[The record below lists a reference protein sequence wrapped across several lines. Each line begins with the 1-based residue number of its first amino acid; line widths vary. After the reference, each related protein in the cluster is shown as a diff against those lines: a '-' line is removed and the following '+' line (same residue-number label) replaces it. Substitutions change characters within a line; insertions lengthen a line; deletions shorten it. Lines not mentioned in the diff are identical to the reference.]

1 MRKRSISVI
10 IPNYNGKHLLQ
21 QNLITV
27 INALEKSAC
36 AFEIIIV
43 DDCSSDGSYQ
53 YIEQHFPSVKLLSNQ
68 TNGGFSVACNKGIF
82 AAKYEL
88 ILLLNTD
95 IQLPLDFIEGQ
106 LKYFDQPDTF
116 GVMSKIIGVRNN
128 EVQDTA
134 RHITRSGFKIKTN
147 KFFHVMD
154 EDFWC
159 PTAYLSGANALID
172 AKKLKDIGGFN
183 EIFSPFYCEDFELG
197 LRAWRLGWKCYY
209 QPQCFCVHD
218 HSSTT
223 KNYRTRNWVKAIFF
237 RNRLIVHA
245 IHLDFNER
253 TFWLLQILLTDFLVL
268 WIGLKFYFYKSLGMF
283 LSRQID
289 IKKSRKQLNL
299 LMQTHNSDLTI
310 KDIKLV
316 MDEMLKGQAVIDG
329 RGVK

>member
-1 MRKRSISVI
+1 MPKRSISVV

-21 QNLITV
+21 KNLISV

-36 AFEIIIV
+36 NFEIILV

-53 YIEQHFPSVKLLSNQ
+53 YIQENFPFINLLSNKK
-68 TNGGFSVACNKGIF
+68 NGGFSVACNKGIF
-82 AAKYEL
+82 AAKHDL

-106 LKYFDQPDTF
+106 LKYFDRPDTF
-116 GVMSKIIGVRNN
+116 GVMSKIVGVNG

-147 KFFHVMD
+147 KFFHLED
-154 EDFWC
+154 ERFWC

-209 QPQCFCVHD
+209 QSQCFCVHD

-245 IHLDFNER
+245 IHLNLSER
-253 TFWLLQILLTDFLVL
+253 ILWLLQVLLTDFLVL
-268 WIGLKFYFYKSLGMF
+268 WIGLKFYFYKSFWMF
-283 LSRQID
+283 LNSQTD
-289 IKKSRKQLNL
+289 IKKSRQQIKL
-299 LMQTHNSDLTI
+299 LMEMHKSDLSVN
-310 KDIKLV
+310 DIKLV
-316 MDEMLKGQAVIDG
+316 MDKMLKGQTVING